1 MVTSLFLVVNVRA
14 STSVSGTI
22 TQDTTWTHANSPYIL
37 TGSVTVNPGVTLTI
51 EPGTT
56 VDLSSYSLMIGGTLN
71 AVGTGDNKIIF
82 QTSYTFYSIRVQF
95 SSTSTSWSSSSST
108 GCIVDNAIFNSVII
122 SVSNSSPKISNNYFT
137 NNQLTSL
144 SVSGGSPLIVNNAFD
159 TRATCITISNGYLGF
174 PVISGNFI
182 KSSGAGNYGVNCG
195 NNVFFSDNNVT
206 GCYVGIYIT
215 GNATITRNL
224 VTSNTFGLSTPV
236 STATIESNTFTNN
249 TIGIN
254 GGGTIRNNTFG
265 NNQVGLMDSNINS
278 NITQN
283 NFLVNI
289 KYNFQLTLTTS
300 IDAPYNWWGTSD
312 ATAINQTIYDYKN
325 STNLGTVNFSPYLNE
340 SNPQAPP
347 IQNINLVP
355 APTPT
360 PYPTTIPVPTIT
372 PPPRPT
378 ATYAP
383 ISSPTPTPEPTATP
397 IPTPTPPPTPSPTP
411 KIMPGSPLSLGGTSF
426 AEAISQY
433 DITALAEL
441 ILMALGIVWLIVIL
455 FYVNK
460 DFVRKGNQKP
470 KDE

>member
-1 MVTSLFLVVNVRA
+1 MRA
-14 STSVSGTI
+14 STPVSGTI
-22 TQDTTWTHANSPYIL
+22 TQDTTWTQANSPYIL
-37 TGSVTVNPGVTLTI
+37 IGSVTVNPGFTLSI

-71 AVGTGDNKIIF
+71 AVGTSDNKIIF

-108 GCIVDNAIFNSVII
+108 GCIVENAIFNSVSI

-159 TRATCITISNGYLGF
+159 TRATCITISNGYLGS

-182 KSSGAGNYGVNCG
+182 KSSGAGNYGVSCG

-206 GCYVGIYIT
+206 GCYVGIYVT

-224 VTSNTFGLSTPV
+224 VTSNTVGLSTPV
-236 STATIESNTFTNN
+236 SIVTVEGNTFANN

-283 NFLVNI
+283 NFLGNT

-300 IDAPYNWWGTSD
+300 IDASYNWWGTSD
-312 ATAINQTIYDYKN
+312 ATAINQTIYDCKN
-325 STNLGTVNFSPYLNE
+325 STTLGTVNFSPYLNE

-383 ISSPTPTPEPTATP
+383 ISSPTPTPEPTATQ